1 MSGDLVKRM
10 LVTIPV
16 MAVVVVFV
24 FKLRLIT
31 VDPVAIIGRIMRTR
45 RTLHRSP
52 RS

>member
-24 FKLRLIT
+24 F
-31 VDPVAIIGRIMRTR
+31 
-45 RTLHRSP
+45 S
-52 RS
+52 